1 MNNEVIYLEKS
12 FLIILEKVLKCI
24 ISKID
29 NDGFKGIVPISAVI
43 FLIIIFL
50 SPGYILIFNFKIM
63 QNINSNLI
71 IDISTMIVLDVIL
84 FFIIYVA
91 SLVMNIEVDEE
102 KHLKESEIN
111 IQFDI
116 IKVVTIFGGIS
127 TVLFTIYGVIL
138 ALESSINIKVGLISL
153 AVLLASIIAFYGM
166 RLKKIMKSV
175 KLPSPKK
182 AFKTIKKINQKK

>member
-1 MNNEVIYLEKS
+1 MEKS